1 MESIDSL
8 AELLSR
14 CAGGDEQ
21 AFARLYRQA
30 APMLFSL
37 ILRMVKRRDWA
48 EEILQEAFVNIWR
61 HAGSYQP
68 HQSTPMT
75 WMTSIVRNRA
85 LDWLRRSRPEISI
98 EETEA
103 AESWVD
109 PTPEPLEEALQSHA
123 ARALWDCLGQLEA
136 NARRA
141 ILLAYYEGHTHEAL
155 SRQLEAPLGT
165 VKSWIR
171 RALPQLKGC
180 LET

>member
-1 MESIDSL
+1 MRPIDLL
-8 AELLSR
+8 AELLSQ
-14 CAGGDEQ
+14 CARGDER

-30 APMLFSL
+30 APTLFSL

-48 EEILQEAFVNIWR
+48 EEILQEAFVNIW
-61 HAGSYQP
+61 HYAGDYQP
-68 HQSTPMT
+68 YKGTPMT
-75 WMTSIVRNRA
+75 WMTSIGRNRA
-85 LDWLRRSRPEISI
+85 LDWLRRDRPETSI
-98 EETEA
+98 EEVEA

-109 PTPEPLEEALQSHA
+109 PTPEPLEETVQSSE
-123 ARALWDCLGQLEA
+123 ARALWDCLRQLEA

-155 SRQLEAPLGT
+155 SRHLEVPLGT

-171 RALPQLKGC
+171 RALPQLRGC